1 MSKKQ
6 FDRAVWIV
14 ARVGYDPMP
23 RNPER
28 PEEWILNDEVMAC
41 CQRDRQRLGPEE
53 DAELTEQNRLRTEQV
68 KNRTGQEIAS
78 STTMFRCIKNK
89 RVFVSM

>member
-1 MSKKQ
+1 
-6 FDRAVWIV
+6 
-14 ARVGYDPMP
+14 MP

-53 DAELTEQNRLRTEQV
+53 DEDANLTEQNRLR
-68 KNRTGQEIAS
+68 NLIY
-78 STTMFRCIKNK
+78 NN
-89 RVFVSM
+89 VSMHQTSFCQHVSNIIRES